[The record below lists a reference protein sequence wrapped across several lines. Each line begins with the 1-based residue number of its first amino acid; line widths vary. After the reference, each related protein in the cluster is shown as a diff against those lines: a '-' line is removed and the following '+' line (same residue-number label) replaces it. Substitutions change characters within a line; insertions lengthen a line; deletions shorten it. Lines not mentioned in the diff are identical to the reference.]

1 MAGTGPASD
10 IGPWNTTSVS
20 NDGRRRES
28 WKSNKNNC
36 LQNEDHI
43 FQFSWKN
50 KHKVQEPFN
59 ESSDYKTSTNSF
71 KMNNSKFYLKIE
83 FKIANHPPLRIL
95 A

>member
-1 MAGTGPASD
+1 M
-10 IGPWNTTSVS
+10 
-20 NDGRRRES
+20 
-28 WKSNKNNC
+28 KKK
-36 LQNEDHI
+36 Q
-43 FQFSWKN
+43 
-50 KHKVQEPFN
+50 KVQESFN